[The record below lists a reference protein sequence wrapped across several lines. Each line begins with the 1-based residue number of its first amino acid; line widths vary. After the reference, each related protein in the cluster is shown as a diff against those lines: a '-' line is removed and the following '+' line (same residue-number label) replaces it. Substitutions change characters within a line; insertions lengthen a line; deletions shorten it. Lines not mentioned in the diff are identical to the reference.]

1 MKITFHGTR
10 LNSIVHPLYM
20 SRGKTAGQYL
30 RRKLPTLSTNKS
42 NGRNVILH
50 SRFEGVKSQALTYG
64 ELSRALTYRKGKM
77 EKMKVLETY
86 DSFTLPVRLMMIP
99 RSSSSTEIKKS
110 SSDHDG
116 IHVRNFRGSCK
127 PFIRGTL
134 RQRITSLLDTTLHIR
149 PFLSLISLL

>member
-1 MKITFHGTR
+1 
-10 LNSIVHPLYM
+10 M

-42 NGRNVILH
+42 DRRNVNLH

-77 EKMKVLETY
+77 EEIKVLETY

-99 RSSSSTEIKKS
+99 RSSSLTELKKS
-110 SSDHDG
+110 SSDRDG
-116 IHVRNFRGSCK
+116 IHVRNFRESFK
-127 PFIRGTL
+127 PFIRGKL
-134 RQRITSLLDTTLHIR
+134 RQRVTSNRDETLHIR
-149 PFLSLISLL
+149 SSLSLISLL